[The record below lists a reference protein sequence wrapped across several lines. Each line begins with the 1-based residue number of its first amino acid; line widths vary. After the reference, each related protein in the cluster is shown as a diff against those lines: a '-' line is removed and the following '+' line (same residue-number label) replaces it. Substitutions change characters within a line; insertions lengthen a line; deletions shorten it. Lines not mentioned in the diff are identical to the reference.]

1 MKLVKT
7 VRASDILNTDPSQ
20 ALDTALAASHR
31 GRKMRSVHELA
42 PDVVPF
48 ARRLCGYITPFIPDP
63 MVHST
68 PLLHVCVRKG
78 MVEIE
83 HAIAAGKSREELLQ
97 AFVEGSISSVPLL
110 LSWSIKCR
118 LTRDYW
124 DPREEGFRTWA
135 EDRDEILV
143 YATDVRLQP
152 AEFANTRCVLERKLT
167 RRVCVH

>member
-1 MKLVKT
+1 MKIVKT
-7 VRASDILNTDPSQ
+7 VFASDILNTEPSQ
-20 ALDTALAASHR
+20 ALETALAASHR

-63 MVHST
+63 MMLST

-78 MVEIE
+78 MIEIE
-83 HAIAAGKSREELLQ
+83 RAIAAGKSRHELLQ
-97 AFVEGSISSVPLL
+97 AFVEGSISTVPLL
-110 LSWSIKCR
+110 LSWGVQCR

-124 DPREEGFRTWA
+124 DPKEEGLRTWS

-143 YATDVRLQP
+143 YAKDVRLPP
-152 AEFANTRCVLERKLT
+152 AEFTHTRCVLERKLT